1 LAVCDGRNVVCNY
14 YVVHYQQLEAQMS
27 WVARKL
33 TGDDYLDQQQ
43 VIKEYFEHKEQAKQ
57 LQEKQLMEF
66 WKEYEQD
73 ERGA

>member
-1 LAVCDGRNVVCNY
+1 
-14 YVVHYQQLEAQMS
+14 MS

-33 TGDDYLDQQQ
+33 ADSDNIDQQQ
-43 VIKEYFEHKEQAKQ
+43 VIKEYFDKKEQKL

>member
-1 LAVCDGRNVVCNY
+1 MGWA
-14 YVVHYQQLEAQMS
+14 
-27 WVARKL
+27 ARKL
-33 TGDDYLDQQQ
+33 CKSDDIDQQQ
-43 VIKEYFEHKEQAKQ
+43 VIKEYFELKEQAKM

>member
-1 LAVCDGRNVVCNY
+1 
-14 YVVHYQQLEAQMS
+14 MS
-27 WVARKL
+27 WAGRKL
-33 TGDDYLDQQQ
+33 TKSDWIDQEQ
-43 VIKEYFEHKEQAKQ
+43 VIQEYFEHKEQKL

>member
-1 LAVCDGRNVVCNY
+1 MG
-14 YVVHYQQLEAQMS
+14 

-33 TGDDYLDQQQ
+33 CGSDWEDQQQ
-43 VIKEYFEHKEQAKQ
+43 VVQEYYEHKEQKM

-66 WKEYEQD
+66 WKEYED

>member
-1 LAVCDGRNVVCNY
+1 
-14 YVVHYQQLEAQMS
+14 MS

-33 TGDDYLDQQQ
+33 CKSDDIDQEQ
-43 VIKEYFEHKEQAKQ
+43 VIKEYFDKKEQKL

-66 WKEYEQD
+66 WKEYED